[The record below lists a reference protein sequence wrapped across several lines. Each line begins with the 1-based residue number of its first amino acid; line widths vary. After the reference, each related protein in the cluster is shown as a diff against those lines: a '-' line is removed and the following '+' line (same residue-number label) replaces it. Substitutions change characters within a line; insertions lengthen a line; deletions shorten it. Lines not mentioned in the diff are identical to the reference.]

1 MVQSVGEILS
11 VVPLI
16 KYYEKNKN
24 IKQILI
30 TSSTLSSSNVIKK
43 FKFKKT
49 AHQFYPIDF
58 MPFVN
63 SFLNYWKPCVGIF
76 IDSEI
81 WPCMFKSMSK
91 KNIPI
96 LLINARL
103 TKKTFNRWFAIRSF
117 SQKYLIILKLLILK
131 IKKQIFLKKLKPR
144 TIKMIGNLKFAENFD
159 TKFNSINN
167 KLNLEFKKNHLGGF

>member
-1 MVQSVGEILS
+1 
-11 VVPLI
+11 
-16 KYYEKNKN
+16 
-24 IKQILI
+24 
-30 TSSTLSSSNVIKK
+30 
-43 FKFKKT
+43 
-49 AHQFYPIDF
+49 

-103 TKKTFNRWFAIRSF
+103 TKRLLTGGLQLEVLAK
-117 SQKYLIILKLLILK
+117 KYLIILKLLILK
-131 IKKQIFLKKLKPR
+131 IKKQIF
-144 TIKMIGNLKFAENFD
+144 F
-159 TKFNSINN
+159 
-167 KLNLEFKKNHLGGF
+167 